1 MHEQKTAAL
10 TFSMLGCVD
19 RATERAGLCLGFAAR
34 DNHEART
41 GGLIQSVADFVNIHM
56 ADELTVPRGDIPA
69 FEP

>member
-1 MHEQKTAAL
+1 MHDQKTAAL
-10 TFSMLGCVD
+10 ALLVLGCVD
-19 RATERAGLCLGFAAR
+19 RTTERAGLCLGFAAR

-41 GGLIQSVADFVNIHM
+41 GRLIEGVADFVNIHL